1 MKVCEVGLFNTCLAL
16 LKALIEVSVRLMLTF
31 LLLVLLSLQC
41 HAKKEF
47 TIFLNLC
54 SPSTFVKVYNCFFG
68 VHKFQKL
75 GKMRAVS
82 PFSLCSIMKNGE

>member
-41 HAKKEF
+41 HVKKEF
-47 TIFLNLC
+47 TIFLN
-54 SPSTFVKVYNCFFG
+54 SVFP
-68 VHKFQKL
+68 
-75 GKMRAVS
+75 
-82 PFSLCSIMKNGE
+82 

>member
-47 TIFLNLC
+47 TIFLNSVFPQYFC
-54 SPSTFVKVYNCFFG
+54 EG
-68 VHKFQKL
+68 V
-75 GKMRAVS
+75 
-82 PFSLCSIMKNGE
+82 